1 VPRRRPLPGS
11 HPTIRS
17 EARHLSKTQ
26 TASSADTG
34 GVQIN
39 DPIARARSI
48 ESFGF
53 AQLGELN
60 GVPLGLVRAPD
71 LDVVSKWERHRD
83 TDELLMVVQGSV
95 TVEILTDSDSQ
106 SVPLTA
112 GQFTVVPAGHWHR
125 HRTPRDLI
133 ELFYTP
139 GSSEESTAGDPRT
152 DLNPTEINRRGGGT
166 ERGSA

>member
-1 VPRRRPLPGS
+1 
-11 HPTIRS
+11 
-17 EARHLSKTQ
+17 LSKTQ
-26 TASSADTG
+26 AASSADNG
-34 GVQIN
+34 GMKIN

-53 AQLGELN
+53 EQLGELN
-60 GVPLGLVRAPD
+60 GVPLGVVRAPD
-71 LDVVSKWERHRD
+71 LDVVSNWERHRD
-83 TDELLMVVQGSV
+83 TDELLMVLQGSV

-112 GQFTVVPAGHWHR
+112 GQFTVVPTGHWHR

-152 DLNPTEINRRGGGT
+152 DPNPTEINGSGAGTDDRR
-166 ERGSA
+166 SA